1 MRQLFLSIASLFLFA
16 APSLAAETLRAC
28 GGDSNWPPM
37 TYVDS
42 RDNSVQGLSVEV
54 LKGIFKPIP
63 AIRLRPWAR
72 CLAEAETLQGSE
84 IVMSSF
90 KTAEREQKFLFSR
103 AYFSL
108 TPSYFF
114 SRQRFTSAPL
124 NNLQDLNR
132 YKVCALHGAA
142 VSYTG
147 LPPSKIESGAT
158 NYLSL
163 IRKIDRG
170 HCDIV
175 VDMEEVFYGFAHIGL
190 VPFANQE
197 YQILPLPETRR
208 FPLHF
213 AVSKAHPQAQQIV
226 EQIDKGIAQ
235 LQKSGKLKQL
245 HDRFQTQH

>member
-1 MRQLFLSIASLFLFA
+1 MQQWLFGLAVLMCAATPAWAA
-16 APSLAAETLRAC
+16 APLRAC

-37 TYVDS
+37 SFVNPKN
-42 RDNSVQGLSVEV
+42 NSIQGLSVEV
-54 LKGIFKPIP
+54 LKAIFTPQPEIK
-63 AIRLRPWAR
+63 LRPWAR
-72 CLAEAETLQGSE
+72 CLAEVETMQGSD

-90 KTAEREQKFLFSR
+90 RTAEREQKFYFSR

-114 SRQRFTSAPL
+114 ARQRFKSPPL
-124 NNLQDLNR
+124 ANLKDLTH

-147 LPPSKIESGAT
+147 LAPSKIESGAT

-190 VPFANQE
+190 VPFSNQE
-197 YQILPLPETRR
+197 YQILPLPETEK

-213 AVSKAHPQAQQIV
+213 AVSRAHPQAKDII
-226 EQIDKGIAQ
+226 EQIDKGIAL
-235 LQKSGKLKQL
+235 LQKNGKLKQL
-245 HDRFQTQH
+245 HEHFQTKR